1 MKLFG
6 DPIELHQ
13 IEIGK
18 FYKIVYTLNRPNK
31 KETIYAYHK
40 VESVDE
46 STIES
51 INKSRIEYICPINIE
66 FDKNYLFYLDD
77 QMSIIGHISE
87 PSETGITTLWAKKY
101 LTRIHVSQITGVLP
115 ANKKSIILYPLGLSG
130 NNVSAAYTAL
140 VGDSLEDYLSEGGTT
155 IKNKNKKNK
164 TKKCVH
170 NKQ

>member
-31 KETIYAYHK
+31 KETIHAYHR
-40 VESVDE
+40 VESMDE

-66 FDKNYLFYLDD
+66 FDKDYLFYLDD

-87 PSETGITTLWAKKY
+87 PSDTGLTTLWAKKY

-115 ANKKSIILYPLGLSG
+115 ANKKSMILYPLGLSG

-140 VGDSLEDYLSEGGTT
+140 IGDSLEDYLSEGGTT
-155 IKNKNKKNK
+155 IKNKKKNK